1 MSHYEYRLLEVHAA
15 DWNTVQERIN
25 AIAKEGFRYRDTIR
39 RGEGNVV
46 LIFERE
52 AKPEV
57 SDAWSAARQAMTS
70 KKPIPGAKKGEP
82 DAPKYPPEED
92 E

>member
-1 MSHYEYRLLEVHAA
+1 MSHYEYRLLEVHAN

-25 AIAKEGFRYRDTIR
+25 TIAKEGFRYRDTISK
-39 RGEGNVV
+39 GDGSSV
-46 LIFERE
+46 LVFERE

-57 SDAWSAARQAMTS
+57 SDAWSAARMAMTG
-70 KKPIPGAKKGEP
+70 KKPTSGKKGEP